1 MPPTGDGMGRVVRWI
16 ARRDDFVIASHTDP
30 DGDSLGSS
38 LALAIMLDKIG
49 KRSEVVIQ
57 QPFPRRFGWLPECS
71 RVQTCDAVSRR
82 ARASIL
88 VECSDFARA
97 GVAGLDRIESLNID
111 HHSQNAMFAN
121 VNWIDPQVAATS
133 MMVARLADPLGAQ
146 ITPPI
151 ATLLYVA
158 VLTDTGS
165 FHHSNTDVAALQF
178 AADMVKL
185 GADASGIAEA
195 VYGNVPA
202 ARVFLLAD
210 ALATLKLEEDGRV
223 AWMVLWRR
231 DFDRRGGGDTEGL
244 INQAQSIAGVEVAL
258 LFKEVGRDRFRVSL
272 RSDASVDVAEVAAS
286 YGGGGHPRAAG
297 CQLDGSLEEVRAS
310 IMAKIRSIRGGA
322 RGVG

>member
-38 LALAIMLDKIG
+38 LALAIMLDQIG

>member
-1 MPPTGDGMGRVVRWI
+1 MASTGDGIEKVIRWI
-16 ARRDDFVIASHTDP
+16 DRHDDFVIASHTDP

-38 LALAIMLDKIG
+38 LGLALMLDQAG
-49 KRSEVVIQ
+49 KRSEVAIQ
-57 QPFPRRFGWLPECS
+57 QAFPRRFDWLPEGA
-71 RVQTCDAVSRR
+71 RVQSLDAVTRR

-111 HHSQNAMFAN
+111 HHSQNAMFAD
-121 VNWIDPQVAATS
+121 VNWVDPSVAATS
-133 MMVARLADPLGAQ
+133 MMVARLAEPLGAQ

-165 FHHSNTDVAALQF
+165 FHHSNTDAAALQF
-178 AADMVKL
+178 AADMVAA
-185 GADASGIAEA
+185 GADASGIAEE

-202 ARVFLLAD
+202 ARVYLLAD
-210 ALATLKLEEDGRV
+210 ALATLKLEDGGQV

-231 DFDRRGGGDTEGL
+231 DFARRGGGDTEGL
-244 INQAQSIAGVEVAL
+244 INQAQSIAGVGVSL

-272 RSDASVDVAEVAAS
+272 RSDGSVDVAKVAAA

-297 CQLDGSLEEVRAS
+297 CQLDGSLEQVRAR
-310 IMAKIRSIRGGA
+310 ILARIRRAREVGG
-322 RGVG
+322 